1 MTMDNEFNA
10 KDMKDHLK
18 IKKVKNLKKEIEFN
32 KVQQIDDNSNVI
44 NINGKLK
51 DNKLW
56 KDLSDFNLIKPLG
69 NGSFSMVFLVE
80 SKHTHQQFAAKVSKK
95 ENNHLQKQTT
105 FSMKLNYIQNLII
118 RP

>member
-1 MTMDNEFNA
+1 MDNEFNA

-51 DNKLW
+51 DNKL
-56 KDLSDFNLIKPLG
+56 
-69 NGSFSMVFLVE
+69 
-80 SKHTHQQFAAKVSKK
+80 
-95 ENNHLQKQTT
+95 
-105 FSMKLNYIQNLII
+105 
-118 RP
+118 